1 MSEKTEIEV
10 KPAVER
16 KRKSQQRKS
25 QGDKKPPK
33 LKAKL
38 TSESLAALLD
48 RGELIIESPDF
59 ILRLKM
65 DAFDVEDLE
74 NLQSAA
80 EDLEYII
87 ENLQDEADEDDDFRQ
102 RRRKFDDDEEEE
114 DPDDEE
120 EDPNDEEEDP
130 NDEEDPEE
138 DEEEF

>member
-1 MSEKTEIEV
+1 MSEKTEMEV

-48 RGELIIESPDF
+48 RGELIIESSDF

-65 DAFDVEDLE
+65 DVFDVEDLE

-87 ENLQDEADEDDDFRQ
+87 ENLQDEADEDDDFD
-102 RRRKFDDDEEEE
+102 DDDEEDPADDEE
-114 DPDDEE
+114 DPADEEENPDDEE
-120 EDPNDEEEDP
+120 ED
-130 NDEEDPEE
+130 
-138 DEEEF
+138 EEEF